1 MFNFTFSCSWGFRSV
16 IKEINFYQDIG
27 GSTSFDL
34 ELTRDGMNNDQI
46 IMTVLQ
52 ETRRGKATILLL
64 LAIWYLKIY
73 QQKTIKVD

>member
-1 MFNFTFSCSWGFRSV
+1 
-16 IKEINFYQDIG
+16 
-27 GSTSFDL
+27 
-34 ELTRDGMNNDQI
+34 MNNDQI